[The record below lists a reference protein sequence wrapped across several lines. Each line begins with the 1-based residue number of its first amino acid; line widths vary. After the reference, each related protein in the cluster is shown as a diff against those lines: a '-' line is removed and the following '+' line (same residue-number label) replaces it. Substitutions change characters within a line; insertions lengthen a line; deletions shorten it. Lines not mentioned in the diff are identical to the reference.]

1 MNKVISMNKPT
12 TEEKEYIIEKLKE
25 IATVAYNK
33 NK

>member
-1 MNKVISMNKPT
+1 MSKVIRINKLT
-12 TEEKEYIIEKLKE
+12 TEEKEYIMEKLKE

>member
-1 MNKVISMNKPT
+1 MNKAVRINKPT
-12 TEEKEYIIEKLKE
+12 TEDKEYIIEKLKE